1 MIVASLI
8 VKCDKAHVNEIVIEL
23 NKIPDVTTYGI
34 HKENNIIALIE
45 AESEVQLKE
54 LSRYISSEFEGVMGT
69 YPTFIGN
76 DDLKEPTNISN
87 NN

>member
-8 VKCDKAHVNEIVIEL
+8 VKCDPVYVNEIVIRL
-23 NKIPDVTTYGI
+23 NKIPDVTTYGV

-45 AESEVQLKE
+45 AETEVQLKE
-54 LSRYISSEFEGVMGT
+54 LSRYISSEFEGVLGT

-76 DDLKEPTNISN
+76 DDFKEPLSTEN

>member
-8 VKCDKAHVNEIVIEL
+8 IKCDKEYVNETVIKL

-76 DDLKEPTNISN
+76 DDESEPLNTSN
-87 NN
+87 DN